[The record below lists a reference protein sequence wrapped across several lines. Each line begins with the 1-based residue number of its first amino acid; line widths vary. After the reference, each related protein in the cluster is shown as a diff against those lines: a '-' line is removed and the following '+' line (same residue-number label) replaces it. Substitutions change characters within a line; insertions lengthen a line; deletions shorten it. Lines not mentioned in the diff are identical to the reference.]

1 VLRSETFIAAS
12 ITRVEVMGDGDMD
25 AVRAIQLGF
34 GLQPLSQYLGTP
46 APAAAPPVEYP
57 AYPEDLYQS
66 AAPEFFDL
74 VALLLQFSRPDS
86 VDNPILQRMAG
97 IGLVP
102 GRSWT
107 RTFGA
112 DPRIFRTFV
121 PYVQ

>member
-1 VLRSETFIAAS
+1 MNGQVIGNISALADGYDGGDYLLAGPAGTARS
-12 ITRVEVMGDGDMD
+12 
-25 AVRAIQLGF
+25 
-34 GLQPLSQYLGTP
+34 P
-46 APAAAPPVEYP
+46 AP
-57 AYPEDLYQS
+57 
-66 AAPEFFDL
+66 
-74 VALLLQFSRPDS
+74 QFSRPDS